1 MKVKEIL
8 RKLSLMIIA
17 ILFPLCDFANGQMG
31 AFQVVS
37 PERIPEIL
45 DEISTHVRQNFVQI
59 NTLEGEIQVSWY
71 DVYKGEKAKRV
82 FESNTDAVGD
92 PPDRIARLRE
102 STTTFSC
109 DMKKELYYGKASGKM
124 PLRHVDLADNRDL
137 GTKVRSSSKISI
149 VTPEYQLSSSPTR
162 WRDGHVV
169 QSRGVKEKVDLNC
182 PTGIRHLFNEGPP
195 EWLYYPRIVEII
207 KEEGNYVVDDEYSFK
222 VEQRELEG
230 KVQYRVYEP
239 AKVGAEGDNIWLIK
253 TYSTDVGW
261 NMISFEETYADG
273 SLIHRKGLE
282 YQSVQGIYMLKKRTH
297 ENFDLDDGSLRR
309 RKEQLFNNVRLNA
322 VIPADTFTFKNLGL
336 KNGDKFVDKIEDKE
350 YIMQDQKLI
359 LKSN

>member
-1 MKVKEIL
+1 M
-8 RKLSLMIIA
+8 
-17 ILFPLCDFANGQMG
+17 
-31 AFQVVS
+31 
-37 PERIPEIL
+37 
-45 DEISTHVRQNFVQI
+45 
-59 NTLEGEIQVSWY
+59 
-71 DVYKGEKAKRV
+71 
-82 FESNTDAVGD
+82 
-92 PPDRIARLRE
+92 
-102 STTTFSC
+102 
-109 DMKKELYYGKASGKM
+109 
-124 PLRHVDLADNRDL
+124 
-137 GTKVRSSSKISI
+137 
-149 VTPEYQLSSSPTR
+149 
-162 WRDGHVV
+162 

-182 PTGIRHLFNEGPP
+182 PTGIRHFAPVNLFNEGPP